1 MFYDVFGRGGVAKAF
16 KSAEGDSAW
25 YQSRLIAALKAERE
39 VTGAE
44 IVINLGSYDT
54 PFDSLCA
61 IAAGGAH
68 LELTNN
74 PLGHN
79 LAAQL
84 NYWRWI
90 DHLVAA
96 GVQRIEFVSNLAW
109 TDRVPSPAGNDVA
122 PIGREKMAEYA
133 SYLMAKDPGSV
144 VAFAPDNYWN
154 QSPAEHWLPAWDTDI
169 GRPLGQRAQVASGT
183 DPVGQGYA
191 IWRRAYTHA
200 VILMRTT
207 SKTSTNYGD
216 ATSVSI
222 PIGAIGRLLRS
233 DGTTAPPDSTVHLRA
248 GEGVVVLTP

>member
-1 MFYDVFGRGGVAKAF
+1 
-16 KSAEGDSAW
+16 
-25 YQSRLIAALKAERE
+25 
-39 VTGAE
+39 
-44 IVINLGSYDT
+44 
-54 PFDSLCA
+54 
-61 IAAGGAH
+61 
-68 LELTNN
+68 
-74 PLGHN
+74 
-79 LAAQL
+79 
-84 NYWRWI
+84 
-90 DHLVAA
+90 
-96 GVQRIEFVSNLAW
+96 
-109 TDRVPSPAGNDVA
+109 
-122 PIGREKMAEYA
+122 MAEYA
-133 SYLMAKDPGSV
+133 SYLMAKDTGSV